1 MGAHGG
7 AKWVNGV
14 HSTCGNRK
22 LTGAITFLPGEPAAE
37 VEDGSITDQQYVV
50 TKMRFF

>member
-1 MGAHGG
+1 MGASGG

-22 LTGAITFLPGEPAAE
+22 LTGAITFLPGELAAE
-37 VEDGSITDQQYVV
+37 VDDGTITIH
-50 TKMRFF
+50 

>member
-1 MGAHGG
+1 MGAIGG

-22 LTGAITFLPGEPAAE
+22 LTGAITFLRGELAAE
-37 VEDGSITDQQYVV
+37 VDGGADADH
-50 TKMRFF
+50 

>member
-1 MGAHGG
+1 MGTSSG

-22 LTGAITFLPGEPAAE
+22 LTGAITFLPGELAAE
-37 VEDGSITDQQYVV
+37 VDVGSMTPY
-50 TKMRFF
+50 

>member
-1 MGAHGG
+1 MGASGG

-22 LTGAITFLPGEPAAE
+22 LTGAITFLPGET
-37 VEDGSITDQQYVV
+37 GSGGEGWIY
-50 TKMRFF
+50 